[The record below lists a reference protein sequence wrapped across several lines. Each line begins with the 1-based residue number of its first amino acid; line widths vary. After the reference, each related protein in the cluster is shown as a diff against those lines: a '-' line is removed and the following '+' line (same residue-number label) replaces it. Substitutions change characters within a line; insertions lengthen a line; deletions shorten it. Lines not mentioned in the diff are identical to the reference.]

1 MRRLLCVLLM
11 VFSAMALPAAL
22 EAQQGGITAQSGE
35 PEHGFRV
42 LQNYP
47 NPFGSDTRI
56 PFELHDGA
64 FVDGRPAVV
73 SMRIYN
79 VLRELVATPTA
90 LGHPAGEGSPV
101 SDLEYGIPGR
111 HEVYWDGR
119 NRSGALVSSGVYL
132 LEVMVNGRPQV
143 LKMYALR

>member
-1 MRRLLCVLLM
+1 MRRLLSVLFL
-11 VFSAMALPAAL
+11 VLSAAVLPAAL
-22 EAQQGGITAQSGE
+22 EAQQGGLAAQGGE

-56 PFELHDGA
+56 PFELHDRA

-90 LGHPAGEGSPV
+90 IGHPAGEGIPV
-101 SDLEYGIPGR
+101 TDLEYAFPGR

-119 NRSGALVSSGVYL
+119 NRAGAQVPSGVYL
-132 LEVMVNGRPQV
+132 LEVLVNGRPQV